1 MRIAAVADLHCAVGD
16 RERIRERLNALAAGA
31 AELLLL
37 AGDLTNYGRPEE
49 MEVLISQLLRLRL
62 PIVSVL
68 GNHDYES
75 GAEAELQRMLREVGI
90 QALDG
95 EAYERDGVGF
105 AGAKG
110 FCGGFG
116 RGELTAFGEA
126 AIKSFVHTAMEES
139 LRLERALSQLR
150 SERRVVLVHYAPVA
164 ATAEGEARELFPF
177 LGSSR
182 LSDVCDR
189 FAATAIFHGHAHHG
203 TLEGRT
209 RGGIPVYNV
218 ALPLLQAQRPPQAFR
233 LVEV

>member
-1 MRIAAVADLHCAVGD
+1 MRIAAAADLHCGVND
-16 RERIRERLNALAAGA
+16 RERIRERLNAVPAAA
-31 AELLLL
+31 DVLVL

-62 PIVSVL
+62 PIISVL

-75 GAEAELQRMLREVGI
+75 GAVPELLRMLREVGI
-90 QALDG
+90 KALDG
-95 EAYERDGVGF
+95 EPYEREGVGF
-105 AGAKG
+105 AGVKG

-116 RGELTAFGEA
+116 RGELTAFGEP
-126 AIKSFVHTAMEES
+126 AIKSFVHTSMEES

-150 SERRVVLVHYAPVA
+150 NERRVVLLHYAPIE
-164 ATAEGEARELFPF
+164 ATAVGEARELFPF

-189 FAATAIFHGHAHHG
+189 FGAAAIFHGHAHHG
-203 TLEGRT
+203 ALEGRT

-218 ALPLLQAQRPPQAFR
+218 ALPLLQAQAPPLAFR